1 MYIKTERLELKK
13 ISDRDRDK
21 VIELLTDNDIKKTYM
36 IPDFETEAQ
45 AEKMF

>member
-1 MYIKTERLELKK
+1 MYIKTERLELKQ

-21 VIELLTDNDIKKTYM
+21 VIELLTDSEVKKTYM